1 MVHSSVITIA
11 ANDEYL
17 TCGGF
22 FLGETVHLRNF
33 EFIAN
38 CFGGLSLFPMRG
50 DSGTAFMGSTRSGAS
65 SPWRA
70 MIEDSAEEF
79 LTALSGVGG
88 FDLPS
93 PRRCGTGALLAPV
106 TTTPWLKDI
115 LDIVTAQ

>member
-1 MVHSSVITIA
+1 MVPSLVITIA
-11 ANDEYL
+11 ADDEYL

-22 FLGETVHLRNF
+22 FLGETVRLRNF

-38 CFGGLSLFPMRG
+38 YFGGLSLFPMRG

-65 SPWRA
+65 SPWRT
-70 MIEDSAEEF
+70 MIEEF

-93 PRRCGTGALLAPV
+93 PKRCGTGALPAPV